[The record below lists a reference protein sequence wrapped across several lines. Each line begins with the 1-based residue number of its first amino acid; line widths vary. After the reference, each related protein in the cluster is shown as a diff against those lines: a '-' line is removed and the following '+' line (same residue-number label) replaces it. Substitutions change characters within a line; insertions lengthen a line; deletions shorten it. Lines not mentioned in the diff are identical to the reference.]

1 MLVPVTAART
11 VRATCGC
18 AERDTHWLC
27 LESDL
32 PGDALLLQL
41 SRDRVRSEGLA
52 SWAWGTSPILVLV
65 LGLALVPCWKSP
77 VGHLQQALLEL
88 GLRVQSR
95 TVWATMCSG
104 RGGSG

>member
-1 MLVPVTAART
+1 MAV
-11 VRATCGC
+11 

-41 SRDRVRSEGLA
+41 SRDRVRSAGLA
-52 SWAWGTSPILVLV
+52 SWAWGTSPTLVSV
-65 LGLALVPCWKSP
+65 LGLALVPCWQSL

-104 RGGSG
+104 IGGSG